1 MCPREFQPAGL
12 EAVSCGYWASG
23 ALSLSRYWVT
33 HCFLSGEEAAEGGSR
48 WMMAS
53 PRPK

>member
-23 ALSLSRYWVT
+23 ALSLSLLGYTLFFERRRG
-33 HCFLSGEEAAEGGSR
+33 CGGRQSVDDG
-48 WMMAS
+48 
-53 PRPK
+53 